1 MPRAPGLHPLPL
13 VPAKAGTQCWIPA
26 CPGMSGVCCALSP
39 SLSPIHLSNSPATFR
54 LMVRSAPK
62 ERVSNHGQSRVAS
75 FETPAFGGLLRM
87 RAEVANAARARL
99 ASSSARPRESGDPVL
114 DSRLRGN
121 ERSMLRALAIS
132 LSDSLVKQPSH
143 LPPHGEERSE
153 GARLEPWAIPRG
165 ILRDARLRRAP
176 QDEGGGGQ
184 CSARQACI
192 LFRSS
197 PRKRGPSAGFPLA

>member
-26 CPGMSGVCCALSP
+26 CAGMSGVCCALSP

-87 RAEVANAARARL
+87 RAEMANAARARL
-99 ASSSARPRESGDPVL
+99 ASYPARPRASGDPVL

-121 ERSMLRALAIS
+121 ERSLVRARSSTRVNSPIQLSNS
-132 LSDSLVKQPSH
+132 LSQ
-143 LPPHGEERSE
+143 RS
-153 GARLEPWAIPRG
+153 ATR
-165 ILRDARLRRAP
+165 ILYRA
-176 QDEGGGGQ
+176 G
-184 CSARQACI
+184 SAVV
-192 LFRSS
+192 
-197 PRKRGPSAGFPLA
+197 